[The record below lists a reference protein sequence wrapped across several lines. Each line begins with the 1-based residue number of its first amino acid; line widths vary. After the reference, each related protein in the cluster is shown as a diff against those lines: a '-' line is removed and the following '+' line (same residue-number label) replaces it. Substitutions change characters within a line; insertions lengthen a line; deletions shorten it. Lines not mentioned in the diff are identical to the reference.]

1 MATGGVDGSGLPATV
16 DAERFKDAFRRHA
29 AGVAVV
35 TAEVD
40 GSPHAL
46 TASSVS
52 SVSADPAVVLFS
64 VATSTVTG
72 AAVATAGSAAVHL
85 LDADDLAL
93 AVRCADP
100 GADRFSGEHPWSRL
114 GTGEP
119 VFDGP
124 QLVLRGE
131 VVGRMTFGTSVVI
144 ALAVTDLIDRR
155 AAARD
160 AASDAPT
167 DEEDARATPL
177 AYVDRQWHTLGP
189 ASTIG

>member
-1 MATGGVDGSGLPATV
+1 MAADGTDGPAMPATV

-35 TAEVD
+35 TADVD
-40 GSPHAL
+40 GAVHAL
-46 TASSVS
+46 TASSLS

-64 VATSTVTG
+64 VATTTMTG
-72 AAVATAGSAAVHL
+72 AAVATAGSVAVHL

-114 GTGEP
+114 ATGEP
-119 VFDGP
+119 VFDAP
-124 QLVLRGE
+124 RLVLRGE
-131 VVGRMTFGTSVVI
+131 VVGRMTFGTSVVV
-144 ALAVTDLIDRR
+144 ALAVTDLVDRR
-155 AAARD
+155 DGEGAGAA
-160 AASDAPT
+160 
-167 DEEDARATPL
+167 PL